1 MLGDSVEQLL
11 DWVNAVFN
19 LCEEQRITQSET
31 KYEVGTEVKFAGY
44 LVLTKVQIQT
54 QRKWQQ

>member
-11 DWVNAVFN
+11 DRVKALFKS
-19 LCEEQRITQSET
+19 CEEHGITLNET
-31 KYEVGTEVKFAGY
+31 IYQAGTEVKFAGY

-54 QRKWQQ
+54 QRKRQQ